1 MVGLD
6 NPLHIALVL
15 IVVLMVFGAKRLP
28 EMGKSMGQG
37 LRGFK
42 DSLQGNDTAE
52 AAAPAQM
59 LTAAVQEPIVT
70 TSTPVA
76 VPVAT
81 PVATPVAA
89 QTTPPAA

>member
-42 DSLQGNDTAE
+42 ESLQGNEPAE
-52 AAAPAQM
+52 DAAPM
-59 LTAAVQEPIVT
+59 LTAAVPA
-70 TSTPVA
+70 PVA
-76 VPVAT
+76 TPAAT
-81 PVATPVAA
+81 PVATPISTPATPVAA
-89 QTTPPAA
+89 RSALRD